1 MHEWLFCRSLPTI
14 AKWTE
19 RVKLA
24 NPNIFKSSKGRRNHQ
39 RRVEQKTHQLAFEDW
54 AASQASLQAA
64 LDHPGLPPS
73 MKDEA
78 RMRKAR
84 LSVFAMLATQAAHNE
99 MMDHEMMGMLMD
111 GYDDEGED

>member
-24 NPNIFKSSKGRRNHQ
+24 NPNIFKSSKGRRNHE

-99 MMDHEMMGMLMD
+99 MMEMLMD
-111 GYDDEGED
+111 GEYEDDGY